1 MVVLPYTMEEWKH
14 AIESYE
20 ISNYGNCRRKC
31 FNGLYIEITGT
42 IQNRG
47 YKYFQLQRFGKR
59 INYLFHHL
67 VAEAFLGERPNNLV
81 IDHIDRNKLNNHV
94 SNLRYVTQKENM
106 RNTDWYRH
114 DILSS
119 DLRERN
125 RIMQNQYAVKSG
137 RNKQIKRLKG
147 TGCIQ
152 QRYNTYR
159 VTITINSNKIAKSFN
174 TKQEADGFLEMIIE
188 CNALMNISP

>member
-94 SNLRYVTQKENM
+94 TNLR
-106 RNTDWYRH
+106 
-114 DILSS
+114 L
-119 DLRERN
+119 
-125 RIMQNQYAVKSG
+125 
-137 RNKQIKRLKG
+137 
-147 TGCIQ
+147 
-152 QRYNTYR
+152 
-159 VTITINSNKIAKSFN
+159 VTITENSLNRVSTEDAKGYYITPSGYFRVIVNINNTTIKYGSYKSEYDAIRRFTYESEKIN
-174 TKQEADGFLEMIIE
+174 RLRMV
-188 CNALMNISP
+188 